1 MRVLRASYLR
11 ILSLVSCLALFL
23 LLFPVL
29 TQAADQ
35 STTQST
41 KKSTASKA
49 KATPTA
55 TPKSAKKKAHP
66 RETLAVVTLTEDE
79 ALASF
84 DAFTVD
90 WMEKLR
96 QTEDF
101 QRTERM
107 KIAESSEGFSA
118 EYHGYLSHRYIVVK
132 KTSSKDTPFV
142 GILTYYQQ
150 TLRCVGKTREEA
162 VRGPFQQAGTSQ
174 VSEIFR
180 FTKGKWHY

>member
-1 MRVLRASYLR
+1 MHALRASYLR
-11 ILSLVSCLALFL
+11 ILSLVSCLAFFL
-23 LLFPVL
+23 LLVPAL
-29 TQAADQ
+29 TQATDQPATQ
-35 STTQST
+35 STT
-41 KKSTASKA
+41 KSKASKA
-49 KATPTA
+49 KPATTVA
-55 TPKSAKKKAHP
+55 PKAAKKKAAP
-66 RETLAVVTLTEDE
+66 KETVPVVTLTEDE

-84 DAFTVD
+84 DTFTID

-96 QTEDF
+96 QTEEF

-107 KIAESSEGFSA
+107 KVAESSEGFSA
-118 EYHGYLSHRYIVVK
+118 EYNGYLSHRYIVVK
-132 KTSSKDTPFV
+132 KTTSKDTPFV

>member
-1 MRVLRASYLR
+1 MCTFRASYLR
-11 ILSLVSCLALFL
+11 LLSLVSCFAFFL
-23 LLFPVL
+23 LLFPIRP
-29 TQAADQ
+29 QAAEQ
-35 STTQST
+35 STTPT
-41 KKSTASKA
+41 KSKASKA
-49 KATPTA
+49 KPTTTA
-55 TPKSAKKKAHP
+55 APKAAKKKAAP
-66 RETLAVVTLTEDE
+66 KEAVAIVIPTEDE

-84 DAFTVD
+84 DAFTLD

-96 QTEDF
+96 RTEEF
-101 QRTERM
+101 QRAERM
-107 KIAESSEGFSA
+107 KVAESSEGFAA
-118 EYHGYLSHRYIVVK
+118 EYNGYLSHRYIVVK
-132 KTSSKDTPFV
+132 KTTSKDTPFV